1 MPLAASVRVYST
13 PDGRAA
19 PLRPSILTAST
30 SLVPGSFSVSLGQR
44 LAMRHPASLI
54 SISPSP
60 NLELRRTITPH
71 WIPLGGYGVRSPP
84 SPLIERRPCAIY
96 LMSSADCHPP
106 QAGGRDCFQ
115 LSDGNQF
122 PRSRSGIQF
131 IAGRDSNPRPSGYEP
146 DELPD
151 CSTPRCGFMLA
162 TERGAAADPPSC
174 GGRLR
179 NVYP

>member
-106 QAGGRDCFQ
+106 QAGGRDCFPAVGWEPISQ
-115 LSDGNQF
+115 VPVGDSIHSGGGIRTRDLRVMSPTSYLTAP
-122 PRSRSGIQF
+122 PRGV
-131 IAGRDSNPRPSGYEP
+131 A
-146 DELPD
+146 
-151 CSTPRCGFMLA
+151 
-162 TERGAAADPPSC
+162 SC
-174 GGRLR
+174 
-179 NVYP
+179 